1 VDLEAATEQVYAATP
16 EDFMAVRTALV
27 AEARQAKDRELAKAI
42 GALRK
47 PTRSAWLI
55 NLLARSATDEVA
67 SLLDLG
73 EALREA
79 QASLSG
85 PELRRLSSERQ
96 KAVRALARSAESLA
110 AEHSQR
116 VTDAQL
122 QEVSQHLQAAL
133 SDPALAED
141 VRAGRVTQIVT
152 FGGFGPWEAAPP
164 GNSPPTCTGA
174 GGGGRAVAAGATSEE
189 RATPDAA
196 ESGGSETLETPSGPS
211 DAELQAA
218 RDAWEQTQAEVR
230 DVEAELDEARQ
241 AEESAAA
248 EAERLRTELAAAEET
263 AGEANVRR
271 AAVEERLAQA
281 RERADEASR
290 ALEELLD

>member
-55 NLLARSATDEVA
+55 NVLARSAAEEVTG
-67 SLLDLG
+67 LLDLG

-85 PELRRLSSERQ
+85 PELRRLSGERQ
-96 KAVRALARSAESLA
+96 KAVRALTRRAESLA
-110 AEHSQR
+110 AEHGHR
-116 VTDAQL
+116 VTDGQL

-133 SDPALAED
+133 ADPALAED

-152 FGGFGPWEAAPP
+152 FGGFGPWEAATP
-164 GNSPPTCTGA
+164 GVSAPTSPEPGGRGRGAGDDAKPIGRGATGA
-174 GGGGRAVAAGATSEE
+174 
-189 RATPDAA
+189 
-196 ESGGSETLETPSGPS
+196 ETVGKPEAPSGPS
-211 DAELQAA
+211 AAELQAA
-218 RDAWEQTQAEVR
+218 RDAWDQTQAELR
-230 DVEAELDEARQ
+230 DAEAELTAAGETA
-241 AEESAAA
+241 ESAAV
-248 EAERLRTELAAAEET
+248 EAERLRTELATAEQAAAEADVRRSAAEE
-263 AGEANVRR
+263 
-271 AAVEERLAQA
+271 RLTQA
-281 RERADEASR
+281 RERAEDASR
-290 ALEELLD
+290 TLEHLLD